1 MSPRVSQAI
10 YDNKLKIAVI
20 DPRLSKSAAKG
31 WWIPVSPNGNL
42 ALALAMT
49 QWIIDN
55 QRYDEKFLRNANKAA
70 ANAGGE
76 KSWTNATWLVN
87 PKTGKF
93 LRADEAKVGAA
104 NQFVALVGGPR

>member
-1 MSPRVSQAI
+1 M
-10 YDNKLKIAVI
+10 YDNNLKIAVI

-31 WWIPVSPNGNL
+31 WWIPVSPTGNL
-42 ALALAMT
+42 ALALALT
-49 QWIIDN
+49 RWIIDN

-93 LRADEAKVGAA
+93 LRAEEAKVGTA
-104 NQFVALVGGPR
+104 NAVRGAGGGQAGSR